1 MFYSPGSEC
10 LNVKL
15 GTSVKFT
22 LHAKLKSCRPETFVV
37 TPVGIKDQMVV
48 EVEPLCECP
57 CAEEG
62 DGEDLE
68 ERYKLVFCTNEDTLL
83 LGQNGRVIP
92 APFTQPFLIIYPL
105 LNIDSAG

>member
-1 MFYSPGSEC
+1 MFYDSSHSGAEC

-37 TPVGIKDQMVV
+37 TPVGIKDKMVV

-57 CAEEG
+57 CAQEG
-62 DGEDLE
+62 DGADLE
-68 ERYKLVFCTNEDTLL
+68 ERWARISHYRLVESKKSGNRNRL
-83 LGQNGRVIP
+83 R
-92 APFTQPFLIIYPL
+92 
-105 LNIDSAG
+105 IDSL